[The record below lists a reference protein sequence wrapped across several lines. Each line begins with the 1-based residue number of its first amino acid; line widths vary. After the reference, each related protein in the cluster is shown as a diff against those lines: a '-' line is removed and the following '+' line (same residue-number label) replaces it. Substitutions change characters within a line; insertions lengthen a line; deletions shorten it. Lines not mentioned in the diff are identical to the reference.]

1 MPNSPSSRLPDS
13 IDAIDTVEP
22 RRGEAAPT
30 AVERVE
36 TFRAIKSS
44 RPRWR
49 QRLVDAEQGFRFGL
63 RCESTLYA
71 TAFAVL
77 AIGMAA
83 ILMRVSAVEASI
95 LIVALTQSVACTF
108 MRLIVKEELGADT
121 TAHRLAAAAAVASAL
136 GGLVVAGLLLGPKM
150 MF

>member
-1 MPNSPSSRLPDS
+1 MPALSSDDQTTDRAAVPGITDFEMKLL
-13 IDAIDTVEP
+13 AG
-22 RRGEAAPT
+22 RR
-30 AVERVE
+30 
-36 TFRAIKSS
+36 S
-44 RPRWR
+44 RWR

-77 AIGMAA
+77 LIGAA
-83 ILMRVSAVEASI
+83 AVIMRVSAVEAGL

-108 MRLIVKEELGADT
+108 MRLIVKEVLGFDT

-136 GGLVVAGLLLGPKM
+136 GGLIVAGLVLVPKAGW
-150 MF
+150 